1 MAFNG
6 NLSEFGVVALL
17 QLPSTNHL
25 SGKLILEQAG
35 NTAEFYYN
43 KGKLVHATL
52 GAITGKQALVE
63 VIDWIDG
70 DFAFDSSSNTKEI
83 TIKKDLQNTLMW
95 ALKERDER
103 KKLKDEEEQAAR
115 EISAKE
121 LAAKERATRELAAA
135 EPASQAQAAAD
146 KPVSNLPE
154 PVMLP
159 QSIMSNSSTIR
170 MAYLINSKGQI
181 VAKADAEAGF
191 LEKIKPILIAV
202 MSFIRDYPERPI
214 GKTFIED
221 SLYTLAISGLSEKLA
236 TVIVVPHSTRL
247 GVLNIELGKFV
258 RTLQASGLELL
269 NE

>member
-63 VIDWIDG
+63 VIDWVDG
-70 DFAFDSSSNTKEI
+70 DFEFDSSSSTKEI
-83 TIKKDLQNTLMW
+83 SIKKDLQNTLMW

-103 KKLKDEEEQAAR
+103 KKLKDEEEQAVR
-115 EISAKE
+115 E
-121 LAAKERATRELAAA
+121 LAAKERAAGELAAA
-135 EPASQAQAAAD
+135 ELASPAQAAAD
-146 KPVSNLPE
+146 KLVSNLPE
-154 PVMLP
+154 PAMLP

-221 SLYTLAISGLSEKLA
+221 SLYTLAISGLSEKL
-236 TVIVVPHSTRL
+236 TIVIVVPHSTRL

-258 RTLQASGLELL
+258 KALQASGLELL